1 MQIEMESNGINNMV
15 DVVVEKYN
23 PIWEEQ
29 FKLLY
34 DRIWPSIFD
43 VALSL
48 EHVGSTSVPGLS
60 AKPIIDLT
68 IITLDKDKLEIIIQR
83 LADIGIEHRGDLGI
97 EGREAFARLK
107 DYPEHNLYAC
117 VNGSQAL
124 RNHLAVRYALRESSS
139 LVQEYGKL
147 KMELARKFSND
158 IDSYVEGKTDFILN
172 ILKDKGFELS
182 DLENIKDVNKK
193 QRI

>member
-1 MQIEMESNGINNMV
+1 MV

-23 PIWEEQ
+23 PIWAEQ

-34 DRIWPSIFD
+34 DRIWPSISD

-68 IITLDKDKLEIIIQR
+68 IVVNKKNLEIIIQR
-83 LADIGIEHRGDLGI
+83 LAGIGIEHRGDLGI
-97 EGREAFARLK
+97 EGREAFTRLK

-117 VNGSQAL
+117 VTGSQAL
-124 RNHLAVRYALRESSS
+124 RNHLAVRDALRENSS

-172 ILKDKGFELS
+172 ILKEKGFELS

>member
-1 MQIEMESNGINNMV
+1 MV

-23 PIWEEQ
+23 PIWVEQ
-29 FKLLY
+29 FELLY
-34 DRIWPSIFD
+34 DRIWPSISD

-48 EHVGSTSVPGLS
+48 EHVGSTSVLGLS

-68 IITLDKDKLEIIIQR
+68 IIATNEKNLKIIIQR
-83 LADIGIEHRGDLGI
+83 LAGIGIEHRGDLGI
-97 EGREAFARLK
+97 EGREAFTRLK
-107 DYPEHNLYAC
+107 NYPEHNLYAC
-117 VNGSQAL
+117 INGSQAL
-124 RNHLAVRYALRESSS
+124 KNHLAVRDALRKESS

-147 KMELARKFSND
+147 KMELVRKFPND